1 GSRTTHPLTID
12 GLTRFRYAAYTP
24 LQPAPLVVE
33 ANFMAKRIPAC
44 VLFVLFSFLVLGAQ
58 EPNHHQ
64 RQPTLTP
71 QNSGTTNLIISVSP
85 VDSRVVW
92 AGAANG
98 TFLVTTDGGNH
109 WRSGVVPGAE
119 ALQFR
124 DVQGVSSRVAYL
136 MSIGDNPTDFRIYK
150 TNDGGS

>member
-1 GSRTTHPLTID
+1 
-12 GLTRFRYAAYTP
+12 
-24 LQPAPLVVE
+24 
-33 ANFMAKRIPAC
+33 MAKRIPAC
-44 VLFVLFSFLVLGAQ
+44 VLFVLISFVALGAQ

-71 QNSGTTNLIISVSP
+71 QTSGTTNLIISVSP

-119 ALQFR
+119 TLQFR

-150 TNDGGS
+150 TLDGGSTGQCSSRINSPELFTIAWRSGRRIAAWRTAIL